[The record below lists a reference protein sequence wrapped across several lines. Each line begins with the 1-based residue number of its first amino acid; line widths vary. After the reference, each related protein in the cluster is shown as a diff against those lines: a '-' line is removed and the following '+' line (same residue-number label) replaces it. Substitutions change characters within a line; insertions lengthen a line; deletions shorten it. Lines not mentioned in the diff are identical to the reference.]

1 MPFIGQLTGKQY
13 DTFEHMLYEERKEAM
28 RRAKPD
34 EIEREFADVPPEK
47 LKAICTAAQMET
59 EGRFE
64 DRARSNADVTIWLN
78 QHPEYVNNDFN
89 KKLMEHQMGVKNPN
103 FQELEVAYQQ
113 LRGSNLLQLDQAELV
128 KQEAKSGKER
138 AKQIRMTPY
147 TEEELEAMPL
157 DQLRSVC
164 NGAMGR

>member
-13 DTFEHMLYEERKEAM
+13 ETFEHMLYEERKEAM

-34 EIEREFADVPPEK
+34 EIEREFADVPLEK
-47 LKAICTAAQMET
+47 LKAICNAAQMAT
-59 EGRFE
+59 EGRTV

-78 QHPEYVNNDFN
+78 QHSEYINNDHN
-89 KKLMEHQMGVKNPN
+89 KKLLLHQIGRANPT

-113 LRGSNLLQLDQAELV
+113 LREADLLQLDQAELV
-128 KQEAKSGKER
+128 KQDAKSGEQR
-138 AKQIRMTPY
+138 ARQIRKAQY
-147 TEEELEAMPL
+147 TEAELDAMPL

-164 NGAMGR
+164 NSQ